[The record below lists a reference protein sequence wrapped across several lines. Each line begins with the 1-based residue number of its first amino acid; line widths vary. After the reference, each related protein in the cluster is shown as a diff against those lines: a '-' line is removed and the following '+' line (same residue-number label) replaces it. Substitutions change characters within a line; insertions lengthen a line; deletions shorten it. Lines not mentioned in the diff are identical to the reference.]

1 MTDEVVVNYDKLET
15 RADRGAGTPLEIML
29 AHGFSVGP
37 LDGKVPLTRHGVQD
51 FTRDRDVI
59 ARWTRQY
66 PGCNWG
72 CTQAGIVQLDID
84 PRNGGRVADLQLR
97 PEHETLTIRTGSGG
111 WHFHYRYSGP
121 VRGRVLDLDGIDI
134 KCGGKGYVVAPGS
147 VHPTTGK
154 LYTLWRDAP
163 IANLPAHLQ
172 ALIAQPTFAPPS
184 ATSGSGSSRV
194 VDRWTAWCAP
204 YPRPSPAIATECCS
218 GPQHEPQRIP
228 RQPASTARSRRPPT
242 VSASA
247 RTRFSRP
254 SSRLNGRHQ
263 RDSQAA

>member
-37 LDGKVPLTRHGVQD
+37 LDGKVPLTRHGVTD

-194 VDRWTAWCAP
+194 VDRWDGLVRTVSEAQPGNRNEMLFWAAA
-204 YPRPSPAIATECCS
+204 RAAADSA
-218 GPQHEPQRIP
+218 
-228 RQPASTARSRRPPT
+228 PASVYSALAAAAHGIGLGTHEIQQTIQSAQRK
-242 VSASA
+242 ASA
-247 RTRFSRP
+247 
-254 SSRLNGRHQ
+254 
-263 RDSQAA
+263 